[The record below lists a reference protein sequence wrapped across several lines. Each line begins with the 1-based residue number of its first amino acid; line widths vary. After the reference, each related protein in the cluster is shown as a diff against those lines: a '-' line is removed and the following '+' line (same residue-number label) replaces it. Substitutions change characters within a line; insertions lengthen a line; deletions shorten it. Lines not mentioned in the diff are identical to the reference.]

1 MIWSSRIGCFHRQ
14 TWCFDQQTLWYTGD
28 IMGITCPNWMKQMTT
43 SLRRHWNDTY
53 YGNYAKIALLCQFQ
67 RFIVIDAEKKTVERS
82 WRIIFYC
89 RKNTTY
95 LGSIFGFKGDCFL
108 NVPCSSIHLHV
119 HHLQW
124 LCDVD
129 MGHFTPPAGVH
140 RALGPD
146 VSPCSRPAEP
156 IWASADWRSSCNAA
170 HQVSTE

>member
-67 RFIVIDAEKKTVERS
+67 RFIVIDAEKKNGWT
-82 WRIIFYC
+82 IL
-89 RKNTTY
+89 KDY
-95 LGSIFGFKGDCFL
+95 LLLPEKHNLFGFHLRFQGWLFFKCPMFI
-108 NVPCSSIHLHV
+108 NSSPRPSPPMAVRCWHGTFH
-119 HHLQW
+119 
-124 LCDVD
+124 
-129 MGHFTPPAGVH
+129 PPAGVH